1 MLGIMR
7 KVLRNKIMAF
17 LNFGYSTLWCT
28 SLQTPLVIIFSEK
41 GYKGT
46 RKDGEQENK
55 GCLEGRNVQYEVS

>member
-1 MLGIMR
+1 
-7 KVLRNKIMAF
+7 MAF